1 MKDARQRGEGS
12 GLEKLLLKPV
22 NLKAFVLGAGLS
34 MIGLAGTSA
43 MAADKCKQYRGGHVS
58 NDSKHCRGENHMYT
72 KNKSCIC
79 PNPNNSR
86 DPNQEFTKKCKWPLD
101 PFGDYAYTCEKP

>member
-1 MKDARQRGEGS
+1 MEN
-12 GLEKLLLKPV
+12 LLLQPV
-22 NLKAFVLGAGLS
+22 NLKDFVLGAGLS

-43 MAADKCKQYRGGHVS
+43 MAVDVCKQYHNGTVS

-86 DPNQEFTKKCKWPLD
+86 DPNQELTKKCKSLLED
-101 PFGDYAYTCEKP
+101 SFDYAYTCEKP

>member
-1 MKDARQRGEGS
+1 VRQRGECS

-34 MIGLAGTSA
+34 MIGLVGTSA
-43 MAADKCKQYRGGHVS
+43 MAEDVCKQNHNGTVS

-72 KNKSCIC
+72 MNKSCIC

-86 DPNQEFTKKCKWPLD
+86 DPNQEFTKKCKSLFEEPLL
-101 PFGDYAYTCEKP
+101 GYVYTCEKP